1 MSLSKEIPFE
11 HLLVSLLDE
20 KKPLAPRNLYRFSDL
35 GSADLKKL
43 VSIWPKIPLW
53 RRQALMGDLYQLS
66 ESDTVLSF
74 SQVSRLALQDEDPSV
89 RLLAVRTLIDY
100 EEDDLI
106 DTFIDMLEHDPD
118 TDVRAASA
126 TALSPFVYL
135 GELEEISPK
144 RMRAV
149 EECLLGVIAGN
160 DQVLVRRKAVEAL
173 SFTSREEIEPI
184 IDNAYHSKDTDW
196 LVTALFSMGRS
207 ANKRWNDQVLAKLDD
222 KRPAVR
228 AEAAG
233 AAGELEINEAVPRLL
248 EMLDED
254 DEDIRA
260 AAIWSLSQIGG
271 EGVRESLEDMLDEI
285 ENDDEAEL
293 IENAL
298 ENLTLTE
305 DFLALSIME
314 LPDETPENLDK
325 DIYFY
330 PEDSELEEEET
341 EDEDEDDED

>member
-1 MSLSKEIPFE
+1 
-11 HLLVSLLDE
+11 
-20 KKPLAPRNLYRFSDL
+20 
-35 GSADLKKL
+35 
-43 VSIWPKIPLW
+43 
-53 RRQALMGDLYQLS
+53 
-66 ESDTVLSF
+66 
-74 SQVSRLALQDEDPSV
+74 
-89 RLLAVRTLIDY
+89 
-100 EEDDLI
+100 
-106 DTFIDMLEHDPD
+106 
-118 TDVRAASA
+118 
-126 TALSPFVYL
+126 
-135 GELEEISPK
+135 
-144 RMRAV
+144 
-149 EECLLGVIAGN
+149 
-160 DQVLVRRKAVEAL
+160 
-173 SFTSREEIEPI
+173 
-184 IDNAYHSKDTDW
+184 
-196 LVTALFSMGRS
+196 
-207 ANKRWNDQVLAKLDD
+207 
-222 KRPAVR
+222 VR

-285 ENDDEAEL
+285 EDDDEAEL